1 MEAYVNDFLEKGKLS
16 HRKSEHTLVAY
27 EGDIWQFLDYVKAQ
41 NLNQLAD
48 VDTSFMM
55 DYISYLKSGFN
66 LANSSIARKMTSL
79 KMFFDYLIK
88 AEVININPLNKIKLP
103 TASKSLPAFLMVEEM
118 ITLLASIDK
127 KTLLGY
133 RDFVLI
139 ELLYG
144 CGLRLSEASQL
155 KLQDINFDQRYV
167 LVLGKGQKQR
177 IVPFYPALKDHLH
190 HYLNQIR
197 SILVSDDHEFV
208 FVNQRGKPISD
219 RGIQLI
225 VKKAGEQAGLK
236 QALHPHM
243 LRHSFATH
251 LLDNGANLKV
261 VQELLGHENLAT
273 TQIYTHV
280 TIDKI
285 KAEYQKKFPKL

>member
-55 DYISYLKSGFN
+55 DYISYLKSGFD

-118 ITLLASIDK
+118 ITLLTSIDK

-177 IVPFYPALKDHLH
+177 IVPFYPALKDHLQ

-197 SILVSDDHEFV
+197 SVLVSGDHEFV